1 MYGKFLNFQ
10 LSKNMIL
17 YKKKYMFGIFY
28 AKIRILIIILR
39 ILRKHMLELCA
50 KNIYNYISFSY
61 FLYLQILINYQ
72 EYL

>member
-50 KNIYNYISFSY
+50 KNIYNSIAFHIFYIFK
-61 FLYLQILINYQ
+61 F
-72 EYL
+72 